1 MASPDTYASEDQGV
15 WYNTYTGFSMGMT
28 ISVILLLIENTVSVL
43 LWCLTATN
51 VQWLINWYLD
61 WCGLMHYVD
70 AFRFMWLIV
79 TRTLGMWMDHP
90 TSYKSF
96 SGLQHTKEV
105 SKKHV
110 LEFWD
115 IMMEFA
121 HLTMTLGF
129 YPDLKSIKNIKPKKA
144 GDSTPIDADDDVDET
159 LEI

>member
-1 MASPDTYASEDQGV
+1 MADPSDYASEDNGI
-15 WYNTYTGFSMGMT
+15 WFNAYSGFSMGMT
-28 ISVILLLIENTVSVL
+28 ISVILLLIQNTVSVL

-79 TRTLGMWMDHP
+79 TRTIGMWMDHP
-90 TSYKSF
+90 TSYVSF
-96 SGLQHTKEV
+96 NGLQHTKSV

-115 IMMEFA
+115 VMMEFA

-144 GDSTPIDADDDVDET
+144 AAKVVADDADAET